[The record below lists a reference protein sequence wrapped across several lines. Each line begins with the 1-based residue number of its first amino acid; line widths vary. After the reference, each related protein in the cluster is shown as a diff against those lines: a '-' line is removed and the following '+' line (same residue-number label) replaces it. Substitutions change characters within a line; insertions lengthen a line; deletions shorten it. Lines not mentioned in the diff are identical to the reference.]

1 MKRNEQAL
9 NWQVTEFARCDAA
22 DIAMAAKKG
31 RITVS
36 FPESEMCLTFVGG
49 PCAGRTS
56 LVIDKKNATI
66 GRGEE
71 CDVVLDGET
80 VSRRHCSITKWG
92 AAYFILDSSRNGT
105 YLNGQ
110 RITQVQL
117 RDGDQIRVGQN
128 LLLVHLPSAI
138 GTSALAAKATTPQLA
153 ASLIGIKPRII
164 VKGLEEGVTQP
175 FNEDRITM
183 GRRADNHLALDGDNI
198 SRQHAAIER
207 REGQYF
213 ICDIGSVNGTYLNEQ
228 RIESAPLQD
237 GDRVRIG
244 NFSLVVSLREQD
256 CILNFK
262 KPTGG

>member
-1 MKRNEQAL
+1 MNKQKQAWS
-9 NWQVTEFARCDAA
+9 WQVTEFARCDDA

-36 FPESEMCLTFVGG
+36 LPESEICLTFAGG

-56 LVIDKKNATI
+56 LLLGKKNATI

-92 AAYFILDSSRNGT
+92 TAYFLLDSSRNGT
-105 YLNGQ
+105 FVNGQ

-117 RDGDQIRVGQN
+117 HDGDQIRVGQN
-128 LLLVHLPSAI
+128 VLMVNLPSAT
-138 GTSALAAKATTPQLA
+138 GTSLLESKATTPQLA
-153 ASLIGIKPRII
+153 TPFIGIRPRIV
-164 VKGLEEGVTQP
+164 VKGLEDGVTQP
-175 FNEDRITM
+175 FNDDRITM
-183 GRRADNHLALDGDNI
+183 GRRTDNHLVLDGDNI
-198 SRQHAAIER
+198 SRQHISVER

-213 ICDIGSVNGTYLNEQ
+213 ICDLGSANGTYLNDQ
-228 RIESAPLQD
+228 RIDSAPLKD

-244 NFSLVVSLREQD
+244 SFSLVVSLREQD

-262 KPTGG
+262 KATGG